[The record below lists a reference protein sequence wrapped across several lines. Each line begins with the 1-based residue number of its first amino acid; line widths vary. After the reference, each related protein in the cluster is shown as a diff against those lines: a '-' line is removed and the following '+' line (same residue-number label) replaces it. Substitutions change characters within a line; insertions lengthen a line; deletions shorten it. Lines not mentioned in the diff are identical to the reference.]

1 MTALL
6 PSKVRS
12 DAWADDSEEPD
23 AHVGGRKRDVAW
35 SDIQHTY
42 RDMFGSTVAR
52 QLVHKLAVSD
62 VLITDAVEA
71 GRDLLILA
79 AQWPRQ
85 HHYYSVA
92 GGALDLVLIAETLRQ
107 ATILC
112 AHRFYAVPLGHAF
125 LMDRLIVKRD
135 VGHGRRGVPQ
145 EVMIKVEMDR
155 VERRHGRLLSL
166 RSSVEFK
173 IGSQIVGAGQGYLRV
188 VDPRVYARMRGSAK
202 PPATGATLDSF
213 VRGVALSPVEAAVE
227 LPRRWQLHLDR
238 THAVFFDHPVDH
250 IPGMVFM
257 EASLQAARAATG
269 WADGELTHFDGTYMQ
284 FVELDTFVEVSTPV
298 VKFGSSS
305 RSFVDV
311 MFSQGG
317 STAVAVRVNVERPPR
332 E

>member
-238 THAVFFDHPVDH
+238 THAVFFDPCRSHSGDGLHGGKPPGRPSGHRMGGRGTHPLRRNLHAVRRARYLC
-250 IPGMVFM
+250 G
-257 EASLQAARAATG
+257 SLDARGEIWLIVTLVCRRHVQSGWFDSRCGSRQCRAAT
-269 WADGELTHFDGTYMQ
+269 T
-284 FVELDTFVEVSTPV
+284 
-298 VKFGSSS
+298 
-305 RSFVDV
+305 
-311 MFSQGG
+311 
-317 STAVAVRVNVERPPR
+317 
-332 E
+332 